1 MIGQRILAATLKR
14 FLGLRPATQ
23 VLTLTPPPAT
33 QMISDVANYAKE
45 RGRITAQRNLARCG
59 VGCIAVE
66 FGRGGSGD
74 GAIGDASPLLGGKGG
89 RGNISKEGRA
99 RGRKGDR
106 AVTLSLG
113 RLH

>member
-1 MIGQRILAATLKR
+1 MVCG
-14 FLGLRPATQ
+14 RPATQ